1 VNTQRTSSPP
11 SFAGRLLIAAVFGL
25 SIAAIA
31 YAAVRVLDV
40 VLYPEPNPVVVIWTD
55 RSRFIWRMLI
65 AAYLGGASVFGGY
78 SLSSRTTE
86 NMFSWMEKLIV
97 LAGACLLMQAVFAP

>member
-1 VNTQRTSSPP
+1 VNLRRTSSPP
-11 SFAGRLLIAAVFGL
+11 SFVGRLLIAAVFGL

-55 RSRFIWRMLI
+55 RSRYIWRALI
-65 AAYLGGASVFGGY
+65 ATYLGGASVFGAY
-78 SLSSRTTE
+78 CLAFRTPE
-86 NMFSWMEKLIV
+86 DMFSWMDKLIV
-97 LAGACLLMQAVFAP
+97 LAGACLLLQAVFAP